1 MSAASGWIGPRKE
14 SAPARALH
22 DDVRAELE
30 SHIELCVDELVEAGE
45 TPERARQTAEARF
58 GDIDVIAGRCLAE
71 KNRGAVGMKGLVAV
85 LVIGLGL
92 TVVAFATLSVRAR
105 QAAVERE
112 MAARL
117 VAEERAVELAQR
129 RPALLGQDDVP
140 SPGDRVQVTTM
151 IAGGHEAETE
161 ATVDAGG
168 MILLP
173 EVGRLLVTD
182 KTRLEL
188 EQWVNAAYDQ
198 YYADLPRLYV
208 VLERPALR

>member
-92 TVVAFATLSVRAR
+92 AVVAFATLSVRAR

>member
-92 TVVAFATLSVRAR
+92 AVVAFATLSVRAR

-173 EVGRLLVTD
+173 EVGRL
-182 KTRLEL
+182 
-188 EQWVNAAYDQ
+188 
-198 YYADLPRLYV
+198 
-208 VLERPALR
+208 

>member
-1 MSAASGWIGPRKE
+1 
-14 SAPARALH
+14 
-22 DDVRAELE
+22 
-30 SHIELCVDELVEAGE
+30 
-45 TPERARQTAEARF
+45 
-58 GDIDVIAGRCLAE
+58 
-71 KNRGAVGMKGLVAV
+71 MKGLVAV

-92 TVVAFATLSVRAR
+92 AVVAFATLSVRAR

-173 EVGRLLVTD
+173 EGGRLLVTD

-188 EQWVNAAYDQ
+188 EQGVNAAYDQ
-198 YYADLPRLYV
+198 YYADLPRRYV